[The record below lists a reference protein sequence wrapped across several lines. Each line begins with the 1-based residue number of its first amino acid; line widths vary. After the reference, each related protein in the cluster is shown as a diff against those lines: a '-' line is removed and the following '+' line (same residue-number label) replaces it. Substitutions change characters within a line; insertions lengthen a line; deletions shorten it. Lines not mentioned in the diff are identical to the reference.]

1 MGVGQVMRIITVLI
15 MVTLLSACS
24 SVSLRDV
31 QHAVNANNLYKD
43 SNIKEEIQWK
53 IRSIYGH

>member
-1 MGVGQVMRIITVLI
+1 MGVGEVMRIITVFI
-15 MVTLLSACS
+15 IVTLLSACS

-31 QHAVNANNLYKD
+31 QHAVNTNNLYKD
-43 SNIKEEIQWK
+43 ANIREEIQWR

>member
-1 MGVGQVMRIITVLI
+1 MGVGQVMRIIMIFI

-31 QHAVNANNLYKD
+31 QHAVNTHNLYKD

>member
-1 MGVGQVMRIITVLI
+1 MGVGQVMRIIMIFIIVS
-15 MVTLLSACS
+15 LLSACS

-31 QHAVNANNLYKD
+31 QHAVNTNNLYKD
-43 SNIKEEIQWK
+43 ANIREEIQWR